1 MSTTAI
7 VLIVV
12 GVLAALAIIAYAAT
26 QARGRKLE
34 ERREQAQDV
43 RDEARAKAR
52 RAEQARLAAEEQAE
66 RARKEQ
72 QSATELR
79 AKADELDPDVDDA
92 DRATGRG
99 SDEPATS
106 DADAWLRVRDP
117 RSR

>member
-12 GVLAALAIIAYAAT
+12 GVLVALAIIAYVAMQT
-26 QARGRKLE
+26 RGRKLE
-34 ERREQAQDV
+34 QRREQAQDV
-43 RDEARAKAR
+43 RIEAQAKAR

-79 AKADELDPDVDDA
+79 AKADELDPDVEDA
-92 DRATGRG
+92 DRSTARG
-99 SDEPATS
+99 SDDAATT
-106 DADAWLRVRDP
+106 DANEWVRGKEP